1 MLIATNEHTAIIHN
15 SKYSCAYTHRDGE
28 GEGEERE
35 REREREREW
44 SYKIFTFP
52 LAVSMCV
59 YTFLLNE
66 LCFHSVFVS
75 QLVFPF
81 YI

>member
-35 REREREREW
+35 REW

-52 LAVSMCV
+52 LPVSMCV
-59 YTFLLNE
+59 CTFLLNE

-75 QLVFPF
+75 QLVFLF
-81 YI
+81 ISEAT